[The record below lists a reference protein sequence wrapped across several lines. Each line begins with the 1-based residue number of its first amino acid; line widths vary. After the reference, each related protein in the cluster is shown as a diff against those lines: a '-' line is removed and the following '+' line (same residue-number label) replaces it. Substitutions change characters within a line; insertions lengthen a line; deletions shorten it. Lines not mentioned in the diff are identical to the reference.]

1 MIHRVVQAALRQRFL
16 VLMMTAFITVAGI
29 ISFQRMPVDAY
40 PDLSPPMVEL
50 ITQWPGH
57 AAEEVERL
65 VTLPLEIEMNGVPHM
80 VVMRSISLYGLSD
93 IRMTFAEDTND
104 YFARQVVF
112 ERIGQAQLPAGVT
125 PDMAPLFSPSGL
137 VYRYVLESPD
147 RSPQELKTIEDWVVE
162 RAYRSVPGVADD
174 SGFGGTT
181 MQYQVLLDPAR
192 IYGYHLTV
200 PQVMN
205 ALAANNSN
213 AGGGFYS
220 QGGQF
225 YYVRGIG
232 LVRSTEDI
240 GNTVV
245 GANHGVPIRV
255 RDVGEVTI
263 GHAPRLGEFGY
274 EKNNDA
280 VEGVILMRRGEQTQN
295 VLKGVEAKT
304 EQLNRQILPPDVK
317 VHPFYDRSEL
327 VKLTTDTVENNLL
340 RGMVLVLI
348 VLIFFLVSFRAAII
362 VALTIPLA
370 LLFSFIV
377 LHAHDVAANLL
388 SIGAIDFGIVIDGT
402 VVMMENIYR
411 ELALR
416 EGQEYNLNEVILA
429 AARDVDRPIF
439 YSVAVIIAGYLPI
452 YALTGPSGKL
462 FHPMAETMS
471 FALIGALILTLTLVP
486 VLASYWFKKGVHER
500 PNRAY
505 EWMKAKY
512 AKQLDWALDRPKTTM
527 VIATVIFGATL
538 LLIPFIGGEFMPH
551 LDEGALWVRATMP
564 YTISFDEASK
574 IAPQIRQILMSYP
587 QVTVVASELGRPDD
601 GTDPTGFF
609 NCEFY
614 VGLKPYKD
622 KAWSGDIS
630 TKEELI
636 ASVDK
641 KLRTFPGIIFNYTQ
655 PAEDAVDEALT
666 GLKSS
671 LAVKVYGGDL
681 QVLQDKAIQI
691 KNILSKVPGFTELTV
706 VRELGQPSL
715 LIDVDREK
723 IARYGV
729 NVADVE
735 AVIEAAVG
743 GQAVTQV
750 IQGEKL
756 FDLVVRMQPQ
766 FRSSAHDIGNLL
778 VGTPDGQQIPLSQ
791 LADIKQG
798 NGASFIYRENNSRY
812 IGVQYSIEG
821 RDLERAVRDG
831 QAAVNKAVVL
841 PAGYRM
847 EWGGEYSLFL
857 AAKAQLNVIGP
868 IAVVIIFMILF
879 ALYGNFKFPVTIA
892 LGVIMTE
899 PVGAL
904 LALKLTDTPFSVSS
918 VLGLLALLGVSVET
932 AVILVSYINKLR
944 QEGMDI
950 RSATREA
957 SLLRLRPIMMTALV
971 ACLGLL
977 PAALSTGIGSDTQR
991 PFAIVIVAGLVSR
1004 LFIGFFVNPV
1014 LYQLVAR
1021 EGDVLQV
1028 LNTGARSR
1036 FGTPQAHSQFGY
1048 WVCPLCIRSHLL
1060 FIDRS
1065 ICPC

>member
-1 MIHRVVQAALRQRFL
+1 MIHRIVQAALRQRFL
-16 VLMMTAFITVAGI
+16 VLMLTAFITIGGV

-40 PDLSPPMVEL
+40 PDLSPPQVQL

-65 VTLPLEIEMNGVPHM
+65 VTLPLELSMNGSPRM

-93 IRMTFAEDTND
+93 VILTFSEDTD
-104 YFARQVVF
+104 SYFARQIVF
-112 ERIGQAQLPAGVT
+112 QRLADAQLPSGVT
-125 PDMAPLFSPSGL
+125 PSMAPLFSPSGL

-147 RSPQELKTIEDWVVE
+147 RSPQELKTFEDWVVE

-174 SGFGGTT
+174 SGFGGTV

-192 IYGYHLTV
+192 IYGYHLTL
-200 PQVMN
+200 PQVIT
-205 ALAANNSN
+205 ALTANNSN

-220 QGGQF
+220 QGSQL
-225 YYVRGIG
+225 YYVRGLG
-232 LVRSTEDI
+232 LLRNTDDI
-240 GNTVV
+240 GNVVV

-255 RDVGEVTI
+255 SDIGEVTI
-263 GHAPRLGEFGY
+263 GHAPRLGEFSFQ
-274 EKNNDA
+274 EKDDA
-280 VEGVILMRRGEQTQN
+280 VEGVILMLRGDQTQN

-304 EQLNRQILPPDVK
+304 DELNRNILPPDVK
-317 VHPFYDRSEL
+317 VHPYYDRSEL
-327 VKLTTDTVENNLL
+327 VDLTTDTVEANLL

-370 LLFSFIV
+370 LLFAFIV

-411 ELALR
+411 EIALR
-416 EGQEYNLNEVILA
+416 EGKEYSLDEVIIA
-429 AARDVDRPIF
+429 AAKDVDRPIF

-486 VLASYWFKKGVHER
+486 VLASYWFRKGVHEKQ
-500 PNRAY
+500 NRAY
-505 EWMKAKY
+505 EWMKEKY

-527 VIATVIFGATL
+527 AIATLIFGASL

-564 YTISFDEASK
+564 YTISFEEAGK
-574 IAPQIRQILMSYP
+574 IAPQIRKILMSYP
-587 QVTVVASELGRPDD
+587 QVTVVGSELGRPDD

-622 KAWSGDIS
+622 KSWSGDTS

-636 ASVDK
+636 ASVNK
-641 KLRTFPGIIFNYTQ
+641 KLTAFPGIIFNYTQ

-671 LAVKVYGGDL
+671 LAVKIYGEDL
-681 QVLQDKAIQI
+681 NVLQDKAIEI
-691 KNILSKVPGFTELTV
+691 KNALSKVPGFMELTV

-715 LIDVDREK
+715 LIDVDRGK
-723 IARYGV
+723 IARYGI

-735 AVIEAAVG
+735 AVIQAAVG

-750 IQGEKL
+750 IQAEKL

-766 FRSSAHDIGNLL
+766 FRSSAGDIGNLL
-778 VGTPDGQQIPLSQ
+778 VGAPDGEQIPLLQ

-821 RDLERAVRDG
+821 RDLERAVHDG
-831 QAAVNKAVVL
+831 QAAVSKQVSL
-841 PAGYRM
+841 PQGYRL
-847 EWGGEYSLFL
+847 EWGGEYSQFL
-857 AAKAQLNVIGP
+857 EAKSQMYFIGP
-868 IAVVIIFMILF
+868 LAVVLIFMILF

-904 LALKLTDTPFSVSS
+904 IALKLTHTTFSVSS

-944 QEGMDI
+944 QEGLDI
-950 RSATREA
+950 RHATREA

-1014 LYQLVAR
+1014 LYQMVAR

-1028 LNTGARSR
+1028 
-1036 FGTPQAHSQFGY
+1036 
-1048 WVCPLCIRSHLL
+1048 
-1060 FIDRS
+1060 
-1065 ICPC
+1065 